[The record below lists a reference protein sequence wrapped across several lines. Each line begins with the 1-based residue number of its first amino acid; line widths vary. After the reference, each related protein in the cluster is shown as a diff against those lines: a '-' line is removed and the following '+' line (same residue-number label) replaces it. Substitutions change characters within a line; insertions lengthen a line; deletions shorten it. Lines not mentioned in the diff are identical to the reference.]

1 MRPPIPLPRLRSTIP
16 RLPRT
21 KRLPRRYCRHDMR
34 TATGDR
40 PTKPR
45 PRTGRRRSTPW
56 HWDPP
61 PSASAID
68 LHPSSNSSRLAR
80 LEARLRQRLEVGL
93 RHAPDNPRV
102 VRLASGTQA
111 LRERLVPPHPVR
123 HPRPPRVAP
132 RRHMP
137 DCEATVRLAQSPDV
151 DPVSEDVRSGIG
163 LPRAGGGGLAR
174 DDACLDPQQ
183 SGRREAHA
191 PRPPT
196 PPDIRVSYPAVLL
209 GVVALDTSAPGLDSP
224 PTPTALA
231 TPLWAQIG
239 FRPLRLPRGAPR
251 QPELVRHAFP
261 AAPHPSSHPGL
272 LPTPRSSALPTGTSW
287 PGTMASAD
295 SSVPIQRHC

>member
-1 MRPPIPLPRLRSTIP
+1 
-16 RLPRT
+16 
-21 KRLPRRYCRHDMR
+21 
-34 TATGDR
+34 
-40 PTKPR
+40 
-45 PRTGRRRSTPW
+45 
-56 HWDPP
+56 
-61 PSASAID
+61 
-68 LHPSSNSSRLAR
+68 
-80 LEARLRQRLEVGL
+80 
-93 RHAPDNPRV
+93 
-102 VRLASGTQA
+102 
-111 LRERLVPPHPVR
+111 
-123 HPRPPRVAP
+123 
-132 RRHMP
+132 MP

-251 QPELVRHAFP
+251 QPELVRHAFLRLHTRRVIRVCSQHQEVQPFPP
-261 AAPHPSSHPGL
+261 ARPGPVLWRLLTPPCPSSAIADAVVRINRTGPEASQGKPCLFPAVPPDLPPPRPGSFRAS
-272 LPTPRSSALPTGTSW
+272 PSDAGSPPRSLAFYPVPVRRGRVSPPASFRFRLATDTLALGYTVRCYLRPLETLTPDTGHAWHTSGRRGARA
-287 PGTMASAD
+287 PRPPPPPD
-295 SSVPIQRHC
+295 VRVRIRRFSSVF